1 MDAQLA
7 ELLGKLVQMCGFVA
21 QGNYEGTEGI
31 FELTRDG
38 DYPAIVSE
46 LAESFGMML
55 VRVEARELRLKQLLE
70 KMRNAQEEEKQ
81 LLTMTAAI
89 STELDLKTLLLKI
102 MNTAQILLDAERSA
116 LFLYDA
122 KTHELYAQLD
132 AANGLSSLRFS
143 AEQGI
148 AGQCFL
154 HKRTINISDAYSDT
168 RFNPEIDR
176 KTGFQTRAILC
187 APIVNKNG
195 DALGVIQLLN
205 KRGSSFSAVDE
216 TRLHAFSAQASMAL
230 ENAQLFE
237 DVLNLKNYNESILE
251 SLSNGVVT
259 LSPAGQIV
267 KCNSATQRILGL
279 SGSLED
285 CAIQAFLKAEN
296 AWLTDSIQAVNHSGQ
311 TVVHMDVSLKLPDN
325 RTASVNSTIVPLLS
339 TQKTPMGTMVVLED
353 ITREKR
359 LKSTMA
365 RYMSPELAERLLQ
378 EGESVLGGKIQ
389 EVSVLFSDIRS
400 FTTLSEQLGPK
411 ETVSMLNDYFSVM
424 ADIVLMHG
432 GIVDKYIGDAI
443 MAVFG
448 TPFTTARDA
457 DNAVQ
462 AAVDMLRALRIFN
475 AARAP
480 LGKAPVEI
488 GLGINT
494 GEVVAG
500 NIGSLKRMDYT
511 VIGDGVNTA
520 SRLEGATKY
529 YGTRLLISESTRTQ
543 LNQQYQ
549 CRIIDSL
556 RVKGKNLPVSIY
568 EVLDYHDAITFPHH
582 DDVLALYHDGLTHYQ
597 NRDWQAG
604 IRAFSAVTQLNADD
618 GPSIMYLQRCQ
629 QLLAHPPADD
639 WDGVWTMQ
647 SK

>member
-1 MDAQLA
+1 MEQRTS
-7 ELLGKLVQMCGFVA
+7 ELLAKLVEMCGFIA
-21 QGNYEGTEGI
+21 QGNYEATEGI

-38 DYPAIVSE
+38 DYPPLVSE

-70 KMRNAQEEEKQ
+70 KMRKAQEEEKQ
-81 LLTMTAAI
+81 LLTMTAAC
-89 STELDLKTLLLKI
+89 STELDLKSLLFKI
-102 MNTAQILLDAERSA
+102 MNTAQVLLGAERST

-122 KTHELYAQLD
+122 KTHELFAHLD
-132 AANGLSSLRFS
+132 ERSGIPEIRFS
-143 AEQGI
+143 AERGI
-148 AGQCFL
+148 AGQCFI
-154 HKRTINISDAYSDT
+154 HKTTINIPDAYQDA
-168 RFNPEIDR
+168 RFNVAIDR
-176 KTGFQTRAILC
+176 QTGFKTQSILC

-195 DALGVIQLLN
+195 QALGVIQLLN
-205 KRGSSFSAVDE
+205 KRGGSFSAVDE
-216 TRLHAFSAQASMAL
+216 NRLHAFSAQVSIAL
-230 ENAQLFE
+230 ENAQLFD

-259 LSPAGQIV
+259 LDAAERVV
-267 KCNSATQRILGL
+267 KCNSAAQRILGIDTRL
-279 SGSLED
+279 DD
-285 CAIQAFLKAEN
+285 CEIENYLKHEN
-296 AWLTDSIQAVNHSGQ
+296 AWMMESIRTVHQSGIAA
-311 TVVHMDVSLKLPDN
+311 VHMDVSLKLIN
-325 RTASVNSTIVPLLS
+325 AQTASVNSTIVPLLS
-339 TQKTPMGTMVVLED
+339 TQRTPMGTMVVLED

-378 EGESVLGGKIQ
+378 EGEAVLGGQLQ
-389 EVSVLFSDIRS
+389 EVSVLFSDIRA
-400 FTTLSEQLGPK
+400 FTTLSEQWGPK

-424 ADIVLMHG
+424 ADIILKNQ

-448 TPFTTARDA
+448 TPFATGRDA
-457 DNAVQ
+457 DNALQ
-462 AAVDMLRALRIFN
+462 TAVDMLRALREFN
-475 AARAP
+475 AMRVT

-520 SRLEGATKY
+520 SRLEGVTKY
-529 YGTRLLISESTRTQ
+529 YGTRLLISEFTKAQLQHRYHTR
-543 LNQQYQ
+543 L
-549 CRIIDSL
+549 IDSL
-556 RVKGKNLPVSIY
+556 RVKGKHLPVAVY
-568 EVLDYHDAITFPHH
+568 EVLDYHDPETFPHR
-582 DDVLALYHDGLTHYQ
+582 DDLLEFYQDGMNHYR

-604 IRAFSAVTQLNADD
+604 MRSFSAALRLNPRDD
-618 GPSIMYLQRCQ
+618 PSAIYLKRCE
-629 QLLAHPPADD
+629 QLLATPPAPD

>member
-1 MDAQLA
+1 MEQRTN
-7 ELLGKLVQMCGFVA
+7 ELLTKLVEMCGFIA
-21 QGNYEGTEGI
+21 QGNYEATEGI
-31 FELTRDG
+31 FELTRDE
-38 DYPAIVSE
+38 DYPPLVSE

-70 KMRNAQEEEKQ
+70 KMRKAQEEEKQ
-81 LLTMTAAI
+81 LLTMTAAC
-89 STELDLKTLLLKI
+89 STELDLKSLLFKI
-102 MNTAQILLDAERSA
+102 MNTAQVLMGAERST
-116 LFLYDA
+116 LFLHDA
-122 KTHELYAQLD
+122 KTHELFAHLD
-132 AANGLSSLRFS
+132 ECSSLPEIRFP
-143 AEQGI
+143 AERGI
-148 AGQCFL
+148 AGQCFT
-154 HKRTINISDAYSDT
+154 HKSTINIPDAYQDS
-168 RFNPEIDR
+168 RFNSAIDR
-176 KTGFQTRAILC
+176 QTGFKTHSILC

-195 DALGVIQLLN
+195 NALGVIQLLN
-205 KRGSSFSAVDE
+205 KRGGSFSAVDE
-216 TRLHAFSAQASMAL
+216 GRLHAFSAQVSIAL
-230 ENAQLFE
+230 ENAQLFD

-259 LSPAGQIV
+259 LNSAGRVV
-267 KCNSATQRILGL
+267 KCNAAAQRILGVP
-279 SGSLED
+279 SKMED
-285 CAIQAFLKAEN
+285 CEIEDYLQHEN
-296 AWLTDSIQAVNHSGQ
+296 AWMMDSIRAVNQSG
-311 TVVHMDVSLKLPDN
+311 TAVVHMDVSLKLMHAQ
-325 RTASVNSTIVPLLS
+325 TASVNSTIVPLLS
-339 TQKTPMGTMVVLED
+339 TQRTPMGTMVVIED

-359 LKSTMA
+359 IKSTMA

-378 EGESVLGGKIQ
+378 EGDAVLGGQLQ

-424 ADIVLMHG
+424 ADIILHNH

-448 TPFTTARDA
+448 TPFASDRDA
-457 DNAVQ
+457 DNALQ
-462 AAVDMLRALRIFN
+462 TAIDMLRALREFN
-475 AARAP
+475 AMRVL

-520 SRLEGATKY
+520 SRLEGVTKY
-529 YGTRLLISESTRTQ
+529 YGTRLLISEFTK
-543 LNQQYQ
+543 LKLQQNYQ
-549 CRIIDSL
+549 YRLIDSL
-556 RVKGKNLPVSIY
+556 RVKGKNLPVDVY
-568 EVLDYHDAITFPHH
+568 EVLDYHDASTFPHR
-582 DDVLALYHDGLTHYQ
+582 DDLLGLYQEGMTHYR

-604 IRAFSAVTQLNADD
+604 SRAFAAALTLNPKDDPSAL
-618 GPSIMYLQRCQ
+618 YLKRCQ
-629 QLLAHPPADD
+629 QLLVTPPAAD